1 MILSTFC
8 REAAAVI
15 SHKQQVYFTEKDDDL
30 DDLDDLD
37 YITDDSDKDE
47 DGKVD
52 L

>member
-1 MILSTFC
+1 MMNLSTFC

-30 DDLDDLD
+30 DDSD
-37 YITDDSDKDE
+37 YITDDSDKDN
-47 DGKVD
+47 DDIVD

>member
-1 MILSTFC
+1 MLLSTFC

-30 DDLDDLD
+30 D
-37 YITDDSDKDE
+37 YITDDSDE
-47 DGKVD
+47 DAD

>member
-1 MILSTFC
+1 MMLLSTFC

-30 DDLDDLD
+30 DDSD
-37 YITDDSDKDE
+37 YITDDSDKDN
-47 DGKVD
+47 DDIVD

>member
-1 MILSTFC
+1 MMPLSIFC

-30 DDLDDLD
+30 DDSD
-37 YITDDSDKDE
+37 YITDDSDKDN
-47 DGKVD
+47 DDIVD

>member
-1 MILSTFC
+1 MMILSTFC

-30 DDLDDLD
+30 D

>member
-30 DDLDDLD
+30 D